1 MELSKRCLWHDL
13 LERMRLL
20 SQCSRKRPHLRGS
33 VLFLIVSELLTGV
46 LRKKMRAECL
56 PTRVK
61 KAIFKG
67 LQFSWLEP
75 PAHNRVV
82 PGSNPGGPTSPLK
95 CSLRLRPLG
104 PPAPK
109 RRKKPVGGQ
118 QVPCPIS
125 PYSLM
130 VEHPVYTRHSLQI
143 REQSWFE
150 SSCGDHFLIRKACR
164 SSCGISE
171 GWRCKS

>member
-1 MELSKRCLWHDL
+1 MGINIKINAPLAQLNRVSLYEREGRRFKSYKAHQDNLIKPFLVNRIQSSGTKTMELSKRCLWHDL

-75 PAHNRVV
+75 SAH
-82 PGSNPGGPTSPLK
+82 
-95 CSLRLRPLG
+95 
-104 PPAPK
+104 
-109 RRKKPVGGQ
+109 
-118 QVPCPIS
+118 I
-125 PYSLM
+125 
-130 VEHPVYTRHSLQI
+130 LQYHI
-143 REQSWFE
+143 YFYEYKYYWNNY
-150 SSCGDHFLIRKACR
+150 
-164 SSCGISE
+164 
-171 GWRCKS
+171 

>member
-1 MELSKRCLWHDL
+1 MKLSKRCLWHDL

-33 VLFLIVSELLTGV
+33 VLFLIVSELLTGA

-61 KAIFKG
+61 KANMVP
-67 LQFSWLEP
+67 QFSWLEP

-82 PGSNPGGPTSPLK
+82 LGSSPSGTTRPLK

-150 SSCGDHFLIRKACR
+150 SSCGDQFQQK
-164 SSCGISE
+164 GKYYE
-171 GWRCKS
+171 VN

>member
-67 LQFSWLEP
+67 LQFSRLEP
-75 PAHNRVV
+75 AAHNRVV
-82 PGSNPGGPTSPLK
+82 LGSSPSGPTRPLK
-95 CSLRLRPLG
+95 YSLRLRPLG
-104 PPAPK
+104 SPAPK
-109 RRKKPVGGQ
+109 EKEKAGRRAVGTLPNIPVQFNGRTPGLYPAQSPDQRAVLVQVQLRGPFSYKK
-118 QVPCPIS
+118 
-125 PYSLM
+125 SLS
-130 VEHPVYTRHSLQI
+130 VKLQNI
-143 REQSWFE
+143 RW
-150 SSCGDHFLIRKACR
+150 LAL
-164 SSCGISE
+164 
-171 GWRCKS
+171 

>member
-20 SQCSRKRPHLRGS
+20 SQCSRKRPQLRGS

-46 LRKKMRAECL
+46 LRKKKRAECL

-67 LQFSWLEP
+67 PQLNRLEQLTHNLQVS
-75 PAHNRVV
+75 
-82 PGSNPGGPTSPLK
+82 GSIPDGPTSPLK

-109 RRKKPVGGQ
+109 RRGRTLVGGSL
-118 QVPCPIS
+118 VPLPICS
-125 PYSLM
+125 RGSVGQRTQLII
-130 VEHPVYTRHSLQI
+130 VRSVVRIHPGAPKGEI
-143 REQSWFE
+143 
-150 SSCGDHFLIRKACR
+150 I
-164 SSCGISE
+164 
-171 GWRCKS
+171 

>member
-1 MELSKRCLWHDL
+1 MKLSKRCLWHDL

-20 SQCSRKRPHLRGS
+20 SQCSRKRPYLRGS
-33 VLFLIVSELLTGV
+33 VLFLIVSELLTGA

-61 KAIFKG
+61 KANMVP
-67 LQFSWLEP
+67 QFSWLEP

-82 PGSNPGGPTSPLK
+82 LGSSPSGTTRPLK

-150 SSCGDHFLIRKACR
+150 SSCGDQFQQK
-164 SSCGISE
+164 GKYYE
-171 GWRCKS
+171 VN

>member
-67 LQFSWLEP
+67 L
-75 PAHNRVV
+75 
-82 PGSNPGGPTSPLK
+82 
-95 CSLRLRPLG
+95 
-104 PPAPK
+104 
-109 RRKKPVGGQ
+109 
-118 QVPCPIS
+118 
-125 PYSLM
+125 
-130 VEHPVYTRHSLQI
+130 
-143 REQSWFE
+143 
-150 SSCGDHFLIRKACR
+150 
-164 SSCGISE
+164 
-171 GWRCKS
+171 

>member
-46 LRKKMRAECL
+46 LRKKKRAECL

-67 LQFSWLEP
+67 PQLNRLEQLTHNLQVS
-75 PAHNRVV
+75 
-82 PGSNPGGPTSPLK
+82 GSIPDGPTRPLK
-95 CSLRLRPLG
+95 YSLRLRPLG
-104 PPAPK
+104 SPAPK

-150 SSCGDHFLIRKACR
+150 SSCGDQFQQK
-164 SSCGISE
+164 GKYYE
-171 GWRCKS
+171 VN

>member
-61 KAIFKG
+61 KANMVP
-67 LQFSWLEP
+67 QFSWLEP

-82 PGSNPGGPTSPLK
+82 LGSSPSGTTRPLK

-143 REQSWFE
+143 REQSWIE
-150 SSCGDHFLIRKACR
+150 SSCGDQFQQKGKYYEAN
-164 SSCGISE
+164 
-171 GWRCKS
+171 

>member
-75 PAHNRVV
+75 SAHNRVV
-82 PGSNPGGPTSPLK
+82 PGSNPGGPTSSLK

-109 RRKKPVGGQ
+109 RRKSWQEGSRYPAQ
-118 QVPCPIS
+118 YPRIAQ
-125 PYSLM
+125 L
-130 VEHPVYTRHSLQI
+130 VERRIYAPFGTRLVRGSGFKSQ
-143 REQSWFE
+143 
-150 SSCGDHFLIRKACR
+150 CGDHFLIRKACR

-171 GWRCKS
+171 GWRCES

>member
-67 LQFSWLEP
+67 PQLNRLEQLTHNLQVS
-75 PAHNRVV
+75 
-82 PGSNPGGPTSPLK
+82 GSIPDGPTRPLK

-130 VEHPVYTRHSLQI
+130 AEHPVYTRHSLQI
-143 REQSWFE
+143 REQSWFK

-164 SSCGISE
+164 SSCGIPE
-171 GWRCKS
+171 GWRCES

>member
-1 MELSKRCLWHDL
+1 MMKLSKRCLWHDL

-33 VLFLIVSELLTGV
+33 VLFLIVSELLTGA

-61 KAIFKG
+61 KANMVP
-67 LQFSWLEP
+67 QFSWLEP

-82 PGSNPGGPTSPLK
+82 LGSSPSGTTRPLK

-130 VEHPVYTRHSLQI
+130 AEHPVYTRHSLQI

-150 SSCGDHFLIRKACR
+150 SSCGDHILSKKGR
-164 SSCGISE
+164 
-171 GWRCKS
+171 

>member
-13 LERMRLL
+13 PERMRLL

-33 VLFLIVSELLTGV
+33 VLFLIVSELLTGA
-46 LRKKMRAECL
+46 LRKQMRAESL

-61 KAIFKG
+61 KANMG
-67 LQFSWLEP
+67 PQFSWLEP

-82 PGSNPGGPTSPLK
+82 LGSSPSGTTRPLK

-109 RRKKPVGGQ
+109 RRKKAGRRAVGTLPNIPVQFNGRTPGLYPAQ
-118 QVPCPIS
+118 SPDQRAVLVRVQLRGPI
-125 PYSLM
+125 PI
-130 VEHPVYTRHSLQI
+130 E
-143 REQSWFE
+143 
-150 SSCGDHFLIRKACR
+150 RK
-164 SSCGISE
+164 IL
-171 GWRCKS
+171 